1 MTKQDN
7 FYLTVESDSFFER
20 NKKLNNQFLDNFKSK
35 KIRTRKEQ
43 IYNLIQ
49 KKNKIKNKTKG

>member
-35 KIRTRKEQ
+35 KNQ
-43 IYNLIQ
+43 NLE
-49 KKNKIKNKTKG
+49 KNKYII